1 MTKTQPFNR
10 LRVTIIGIGYSLRY
24 PHGNQDPS
32 AKHLSQHVDFHIYEK
47 SPEVGGIWFENRYPG
62 CACDVPSHLY
72 QYSFAPNTDWSR
84 LHATSSE
91 IQSYLKA
98 VAQKYNLNLHIS
110 LNSRVEHA
118 LWDQDRGIWRVDIA
132 NHGTIESQILI
143 NAGGILNSPQMP
155 NIWGLDTFRAPI
167 LLTTA
172 WDHIVDL
179 AGKRAAI
186 IGAGPNAVQLLP
198 EIREVVEHVDIYI
211 RTPSWISPPIALPEG
226 AEKGHVYIG
235 AEKRSFKS
243 DKKAYLAMR
252 KGLEDQFNMMFGA
265 FMKESPEHQS
275 LRARFEGRMKEF
287 IRDKSLREKL
297 IPKFEA
303 GCRRVNPGEEYLIAL
318 QQDNVQPVFDPIR
331 EIASDGV
338 VLEDG
343 SMNPTEIL
351 IAATGFNTSFR
362 PRFPRI
368 GADGVNLQD
377 LWETNPVSYFGL
389 VVAGFLNYLM
399 FLGPNTP
406 ISNGSLM
413 GPLEATADYITRLLR
428 KTVRQQIQ
436 SFSVRPDAQAEF
448 DAHTQSYMSNMVWTG
463 TCRSWYK
470 NNTTGKI
477 TALWPGSSLHYMQTL
492 AEDWWE
498 DFDFTYKGNRFAY
511 WGTSLSWVENQETDC
526 LGREERKAREASTV
540 PKVGRDLSYYVVD
553 GEALSSLDIR
563 SLDLDGDANEDDSNV
578 MARL

>member
-1 MTKTQPFNR
+1 MTDTQPSNR
-10 LRVTIIGIGYSLRY
+10 LRVTIIGAGVSGILMGVKIL
-24 PHGNQDPS
+24 QQ
-32 AKHLSQHVDFHIYEK
+32 KHLSRHVDFHIYEK
-47 SPEVGGIWFENRYPG
+47 SPEVGGTWFENRYPG

-84 LHATSSE
+84 FYATSSE

-98 VAQKYNLNLHIS
+98 VVQRYNLNPHIS

-118 LWDQDRGIWRVDIA
+118 LWDQERGIWRVDIA
-132 NHGTIESQILI
+132 NHGTIETQILI
-143 NAGGILNSPQMP
+143 NAGGILNNPQIP
-155 NIWGLDTFRAPI
+155 SIPGLDTFRGPI
-167 LLTTA
+167 LHTAA
-172 WDHIVDL
+172 WDHTVDI

-186 IGAGPNAVQLLP
+186 IGAGASAVQLLP
-198 EIREVVEHVDIYI
+198 EMQKLADHVDIYI
-211 RTPSWISPPIALPEG
+211 RTPSWISPPVALPEG
-226 AEKGHVYIG
+226 VEKDHIYTEAEKQ
-235 AEKRSFKS
+235 SFRS
-243 DKKAYLAMR
+243 DKEAYLAMR
-252 KGLEDQFNMMFGA
+252 KALEDQFNMMFGA
-265 FMKESPEHQS
+265 FVKGSPEQQS
-275 LRARFEGRMKEF
+275 LRARFEGRMKEL
-287 IRDKSLREKL
+287 IRDKALQEKL
-297 IPKFEA
+297 IPRFEA

-318 QQDNVQPVFDPIR
+318 QQDNVRPVFGPIR
-331 EIASDGV
+331 EIVSDGV

-343 SMNPTEIL
+343 SMNPAEIL

-362 PRFPRI
+362 PRFPII

-389 VVAGFLNYLM
+389 TVAGFPNYLM

-448 DAHTQSYMSNMVWTG
+448 DAHTQSYMLNMVWTG

-492 AEDWWE
+492 AEDRWE
-498 DFDFTYKGNRFAY
+498 DFDFAYRGNRFAY
-511 WGTSLSWVENQETDC
+511 WGNGLSWIESQETDC
-526 LGREERKAREASTV
+526 LGKEERRAREASTV
-540 PKVGRDLSYYVVD
+540 PKVGGDLSYYVVD
-553 GEALSSLDIR
+553 GEALPSLDM
-563 SLDLDGDANEDDSNV
+563 DGDVNEDDPNAR
-578 MARL
+578 ARL